1 MKNNYLVQAWL
12 VLGLSLLF
20 GAALAGVDGALA
32 DKIKTNKINETMGQ
46 IPSLV
51 PGATGGEKAE
61 LDGQEVYR
69 AVDAQG
75 RQVGWLVPAAGQGFA
90 DRIEIL
96 IGLSPSADKITG
108 IYVLSNKETPGLGNK
123 IDDVRWTGQF
133 AGKSAAG
140 PLVVRKAKTTD
151 ENAIQAITGATI
163 SSEAVTGI
171 VNSTVAALRNTLAAA
186 ARK

>member
-1 MKNNYLVQAWL
+1 MVRFS
-12 VLGLSLLF
+12 LSAMVISALSSLTTADTGPRSVF
-20 GAALAGVDGALA
+20 FSIPPAGASSRCVFPPPQ
-32 DKIKTNKINETMGQ
+32 E
-46 IPSLV
+46 
-51 PGATGGEKAE
+51 ATP
-61 LDGQEVYR
+61 R
-69 AVDAQG
+69 TH
-75 RQVGWLVPAAGQGFA
+75 
-90 DRIEIL
+90 
-96 IGLSPSADKITG
+96 SADTARITG